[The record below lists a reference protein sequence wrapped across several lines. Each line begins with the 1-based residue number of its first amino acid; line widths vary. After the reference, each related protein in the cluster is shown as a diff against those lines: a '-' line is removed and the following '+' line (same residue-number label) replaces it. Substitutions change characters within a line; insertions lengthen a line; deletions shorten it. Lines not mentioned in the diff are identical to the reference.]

1 MDKDTD
7 KRLAEAESKLAALK
21 TELDDIKR
29 LVGDVKKEVFEAAM
43 LLSDLDNANVRA
55 FELKWQSF

>member
-21 TELDDIKR
+21 TEPDDMKR